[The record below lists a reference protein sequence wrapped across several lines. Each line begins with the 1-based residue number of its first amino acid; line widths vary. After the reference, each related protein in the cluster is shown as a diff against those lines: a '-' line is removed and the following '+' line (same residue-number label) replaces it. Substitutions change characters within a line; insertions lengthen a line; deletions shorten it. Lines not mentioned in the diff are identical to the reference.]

1 MFPNQMIKTF
11 VGKTV
16 RVELKGEESTLI
28 GKLEGV
34 DDYMNLYLS
43 DTVEYKNGEK
53 IRSLGNVILR
63 GNNIILIQPHEE

>member
-28 GKLEGV
+28 GKLEGM

-63 GNNIILIQPHEE
+63 GSNIILIQSHKE

>member
-16 RVELKGEESTLI
+16 RVELKSEESTLI

-43 DTVEYKNGEK
+43 DTIEYKNGEK
-53 IRSLGNVILR
+53 MRNLGNVVLR
-63 GNNIILIQPHEE
+63 GNNITLIQPYED

>member
-28 GKLEGV
+28 GKLEGM

-43 DTVEYKNGEK
+43 DNPFGLSSFYQLQDKV
-53 IRSLGNVILR
+53 
-63 GNNIILIQPHEE
+63 